1 MEEIDKLARLLGQLL
16 TLARAEAGEL
26 RVGRERV
33 ELAPLAQSVVDTLE
47 PVAQARDI
55 SLTCDCRDAIA
66 IAGDRGWLEQL
77 LVNLV
82 DNAIKFTPP
91 GGWVR
96 VSVGVNGHRARLAV
110 SDAGSGIPPEELPR
124 IFDRFYRADPAR
136 SPNQDGAGLG
146 LSLVRWIADQ
156 HAATIDVVSRSGHG
170 STFTVSFPE
179 VKLRN

>member
-1 MEEIDKLARLLGQLL
+1 M
-16 TLARAEAGEL
+16 
-26 RVGRERV
+26 
-33 ELAPLAQSVVDTLE
+33 
-47 PVAQARDI
+47 
-55 SLTCDCRDAIA
+55 
-66 IAGDRGWLEQL
+66 
-77 LVNLV
+77 
-82 DNAIKFTPP
+82 
-91 GGWVR
+91 
-96 VSVGVNGHRARLAV
+96 GVNGHRARLAV

-136 SPNQDGAGLG
+136 TPNQDGAGLG